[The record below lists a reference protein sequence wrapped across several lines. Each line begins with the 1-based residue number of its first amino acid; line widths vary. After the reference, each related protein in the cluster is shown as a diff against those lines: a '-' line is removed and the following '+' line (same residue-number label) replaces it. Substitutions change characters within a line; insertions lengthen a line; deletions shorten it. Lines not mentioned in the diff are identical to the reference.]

1 MDRNTAPP
9 GTSSS
14 SSRAATC
21 SAAVVVPD
29 PGGPETVIN
38 KWRRACSARE
48 GVEQRLALLVAQ
60 APDTPAVGDAD
71 LLHRP
76 AGAHL
81 AHARERLED
90 GEHLHLAD
98 HVAGLRLVQEVAQG
112 ERSHLEL
119 LLQLGPGAACLGGL
133 GQCCFALLRS
143 QLRWL
148 RHGAHPSARSRA
160 LRDTRLANVDQPSDA
175 TRARAAETG
184 LSARVTGRPTT
195 SRSAPAAMA
204 WRGVATRPWS
214 SMGAPSGRLPGVAS
228 RARGARGRS
237 VANAGAATAKPVQPP
252 SRPVVTRWCSRWVEA
267 SCSLVSTVT
276 PSGTGSGA
284 SAPAA
289 PSRNPST
296 PARTMAAPP
305 AVWKFR

>member
-1 MDRNTAPP
+1 MERNTAPP

-48 GVEQRLALLVAQ
+48 GFEQRLALLVAQ
-60 APDTPAVGDAD
+60 TSDTPAVGDAD

-76 AGAHL
+76 ASAHL
-81 AHARERLED
+81 AHTRERFED

-98 HVAGLRLVQEVAQG
+98 HVTGLRLVEKVAQR
-112 ERSHLEL
+112 ERPHLQL

-133 GQCCFALLRS
+133 CQCCFALLRS

-148 RHGAHPSARSRA
+148 RHGAHPSARSRRV
-160 LRDTRLANVDQPSDA
+160 RDTRLANVDQPRDA
-175 TRARAAETG
+175 TRARAAATG
-184 LSARVTGRPTT
+184 LSARVMGRPTT
-195 SRSAPAAMA
+195 RRSAPAAMA
-204 WRGVATRPWS
+204 SWGVATRPWS
-214 SMGAPSGRLPGVAS
+214 SAGAPSGRMPGVAR
-228 RARGARGRS
+228 RARGARVRT
-237 VANAGAATAKPVQPP
+237 VAMSRAAQTKPVHPP
-252 SRPVVTRWCSRWVEA
+252 SRPVVTRWWSTWVEA
-267 SCSLVSTVT
+267 SGSLVRTVT
-276 PSGTGSGA
+276 PSGTGSAA

-289 PSRNPST
+289 PSRRPST
-296 PARTMAAPP
+296 PARTMALPP
-305 AVWKFR
+305 AVCSVR